1 MADLGNLFFTLGLST
16 KDFDKKIE
24 DEIKRAQQLKKE
36 LQEALSGI
44 SLGNGK
50 EAAEAARIMA
60 EANKM
65 NAEASRAAAQ
75 AERERVKAMQ
85 EALKLEKQKAGYI
98 EGTVEKQKRLNEAQA
113 QGSRL
118 VMSSNGHLSVTKRL
132 MSEMGTAA
140 SMYFSIFTAQHLLS
154 SLIRIRGE
162 FDMQYISLK
171 AILQSGEQATK
182 LFEQIKGLAV
192 VSPFKFMDLT
202 TYAKQLSAYQ
212 IPTNELYDTTKRLA
226 DLSSGLGVG
235 MDRIILAYGQVRS
248 AAFLR
253 GQELRQFTEAGIP
266 MVDELAA
273 KFTKL
278 TGKVTSAGDVFEKIS
293 KRQVPFQMVKEV
305 IDNLTNEGGKFYNMQ
320 EKQAESLKG
329 KVSNLADQYDIM
341 MNRIG
346 ESNDGIL
353 KGGVDVLT
361 TLMTHSQQFLSV
373 IKDLAVAY
381 GIYKIATL
389 TQTAAM
395 GKNLTMMTAQES
407 KMMVNKANMLE
418 QARLYRTLTLEEEAY
433 LRHGMLGNANY
444 NFGSGIFMRG
454 YSKLTQADYIGM
466 ASSSRISSNEVLRL
480 GYMGKINQA
489 SLVELATNKVIT
501 QEQLKQV
508 MLAREQ
514 VGQSKIVSALSGTRI
529 SQERL
534 VNGVITARLAIM
546 RMGQSLMAAFSS
558 IFNLP
563 TLLIAGETA
572 IASLIQKSQ
581 QESQKIRDDA
591 KQLSSDMKE
600 EWNDIQKFVT
610 DHPIEIAI
618 KGGTGAM
625 QEYIKE
631 YEEEL
636 KKILPEDL
644 ANAQIA
650 SLPFGKN
657 GVQLSVEQQLTNIKQ
672 LVQEAQ
678 SAKAIVEEN
687 ASALSD
693 AADAQGGSV
702 WSLSDGIIK
711 NFNDFVDAFEGYKK
725 ELISVNREDLAYALN
740 NPNAS
745 LSSWMQN
752 NTKDANELKNA
763 VLNANVPMQKLI
775 DMVKSMQGKSG
786 FNLISAFGLN
796 GVSNSFSELT
806 GPGSQMQTVMDQMGG
821 MIDDFKENL
830 KNKNINWA
838 SQQGHDVAE
847 TFKQKLMEQYSITGE
862 SEQAMFSFMFDEKM
876 YGKTDAAFTL
886 LAQSMKSSANRAT
899 RDATNKFLQDGL
911 WSNAMVKA
919 VDNAKQDCID
929 KFPMFKDEL
938 QKSWGVVNFRTKITT
953 FLDAQKLQAWQQ
965 ELLNITGGKYEIEI
979 RTATDIDSALKSI
992 QEKYKAAKQF
1002 IEDKKPLMI
1011 RIGYKFDGQQSV
1023 KSGAKFN
1030 YTTGKYENVNNE
1042 IESSIQQEY
1051 IQQEADKKV
1060 GDTLAK
1066 LGYITGDK
1074 TSRTGTGGIKKDAY
1088 TEQIKRQYEELKKAI
1103 QQYNELLKSMGAG
1116 QAMEV
1121 IKSNFGKAIESKYLT
1136 TYGLVTLANDYIA
1149 KNVRKTDTAKSF
1161 GTTLSE
1167 DRTNARNNRDK
1178 AYYDAQGQAILNSLK
1193 IDKEQYKV
1201 YDDMFAKLGNA
1212 RMASVIAFGR
1222 DTKPYNTL
1230 VDMLKAR
1237 FNEMSQK
1244 IKMNKGFS
1252 FEQMLGMTPED
1263 RAKMPENI
1271 QKLYKEIEDANT
1283 NNLSQ
1288 LRSQFINAFS
1298 NTDDSDIKIA
1308 INENLR
1314 KTLLDG
1320 LTDILGKN
1328 ASQTDIQKA
1337 KIAVNGYYDKIIA
1350 GIKFEKFKNDM
1361 NWDVIFSGL
1370 EDHTRKT
1377 LEVIKK
1383 QLSDYT
1389 KTKEFS
1395 NLSVTDKKTVM
1406 DKAKDINKAIAVSDT
1421 TILSWGKL
1429 YKQWKQARIELE
1441 LAVQAEAK
1449 LMADPN
1455 ASEEDKKKAH
1465 QKVTDTAEAEE
1476 GIGEN
1481 WRVATEKV
1489 VNLSNAVASLG
1500 NSSSAS
1506 LVQIWNLVEAI
1517 VKGFAKKGKSEITDK
1532 IGGIVGAILG
1542 ILDSIGN
1549 QNVDKWVSN
1558 MANRIFTA
1566 LGSVFDSQYSLL
1578 HYIAGDMLGAKYKSY
1593 DADMKDL
1600 QDSNSS
1606 LEKAINRLSEQ
1617 MKEASTE
1624 ALVSNYQKQLDDYKI
1639 NESNM
1644 RKQMSESGANY
1655 SNGFL
1660 GLAGKKS
1667 SNSKI
1672 DKSLTIADWE
1682 RISQITGT
1690 SVKSASDFW
1699 NLSSENMLNV
1709 FNNAYDV
1716 FAKIQQL
1723 ANDGYSDAAQYMDD
1737 YIELAEKEKELKDE
1751 LIDKVTS
1758 TTTDELTSGYASALD
1773 SMDDMTQTFG
1783 NNFTKT
1789 IRTAIIN
1796 AFVQSESM
1804 KAKIS
1809 EFQDKLYTYSTNDI
1823 KGPNGSILSEGEIS
1837 DLNKDY
1843 QTINDSAK
1851 LYQDA
1856 IKQLGLYSD
1865 QTASSVSGG
1874 IKSITEETAD
1884 LLSSYVNAIR
1894 ADVSFIRAYYAKEL
1908 EDESKSNADVITTI
1922 SVAVANI
1929 AANTKRNADNTD
1941 LMVDWMDSITMTTSN
1956 GKALRT

>member
-1103 QQYNELLKSMGAG
+1103 QQYNELLKSMG
-1116 QAMEV
+1116 
-1121 IKSNFGKAIESKYLT
+1121 K
-1136 TYGLVTLANDYIA
+1136 D
-1149 KNVRKTDTAKSF
+1149 
-1161 GTTLSE
+1161 
-1167 DRTNARNNRDK
+1167 
-1178 AYYDAQGQAILNSLK
+1178 
-1193 IDKEQYKV
+1193 QYKV
-1201 YDDMFAKLGNA
+1201 YDDMFAKLGDA
-1212 RMASVIAFGR
+1212 RTAAMIAFGS

-1252 FEQMLGMTPED
+1252 FEKMLGMTPED

-1298 NTDDSDIKIA
+1298 NTDDGDIKIA

-1314 KTLLDG
+1314 KSIIDNIEN
-1320 LTDILGKN
+1320 ILGKG
-1328 ASQTDIQKA
+1328 ASQGDIQKA
-1337 KIAVNGYYDKIIA
+1337 KDAINSYYDKIASDIN
-1350 GIKFEKFKNDM
+1350 FEKFKKNFNWEGVFSKLDSATKKMLQILQRELNSFVKSEGFKKLDVKEKNQILEQILDKIND
-1361 NWDVIFSGL
+1361 V
-1370 EDHTRKT
+1370 
-1377 LEVIKK
+1377 
-1383 QLSDYT
+1383 
-1389 KTKEFS
+1389 
-1395 NLSVTDKKTVM
+1395 
-1406 DKAKDINKAIAVSDT
+1406 NKALADHDNAFG
-1421 TILSWGKL
+1421 SWTNL
-1429 YKQWKQARIELE
+1429 YNLWKKARIELE
-1441 LAVQAEAK
+1441 KAVEANEKIQNDPNSTDDQKTESSKAVDDAQITFNNVDAK
-1449 LMADPN
+1449 LDSATQRVVNCVGAFKNLGTTSTSSIETVISAAESLVSALGKSGSKTMAIIAAILAILEQIGQKGLWGFVGNIVQSVGHAVGGVFDGIGQLFGIKGAGGIFKGADYSN
-1455 ASEEDKKKAH
+1455 YNEDVKKHEKLVSVWEDLISLKKEYLKTGYTEDIKQSEEEIKRLYALEIESARILGKERLNSGASTGSSSIGVRQKKNMSSEGWNELLKWKDK
-1465 QKVTDTAEAEE
+1465 E
-1476 GIGEN
+1476 GI
-1481 WRVATEKV
+1481 
-1489 VNLSNAVASLG
+1489 SDSLY
-1500 NSSSAS
+1500 NS
-1506 LVQIWNLVEAI
+1506 V
-1517 VKGFAKKGKSEITDK
+1517 KKGRMTGLFDLSVEQLK
-1532 IGGIVGAILG
+1532 
-1542 ILDSIGN
+1542 
-1549 QNVDKWVSN
+1549 
-1558 MANRIFTA
+1558 A
-1566 LGSVFDSQYSLL
+1566 L
-1578 HYIAGDMLGAKYKSY
+1578 
-1593 DADMKDL
+1593 
-1600 QDSNSS
+1600 
-1606 LEKAINRLSEQ
+1606 
-1617 MKEASTE
+1617 KENAPTFF
-1624 ALVSNYQKQLDDYKI
+1624 AQLDDDTQKYI
-1639 NESNM
+1639 N
-1644 RKQMSESGANY
+1644 QII
-1655 SNGFL
+1655 NG
-1660 GLAGKKS
+1660 S
-1667 SNSKI
+1667 
-1672 DKSLTIADWE
+1672 KSL
-1682 RISQITGT
+1682 
-1690 SVKSASDFW
+1690 
-1699 NLSSENMLNV
+1699 
-1709 FNNAYDV
+1709 
-1716 FAKIQQL
+1716 
-1723 ANDGYSDAAQYMDD
+1723 SDALDEIKQ
-1737 YIELAEKEKELKDE
+1737 KWTSTTVDE
-1751 LIDKVTS
+1751 LI
-1758 TTTDELTSGYASALD
+1758 SGYSSALD
-1773 SMDDMTQTFG
+1773 SMDDMTKTFS

-1789 IRTAIIN
+1789 LRTAIIN
-1796 AFVQSESM
+1796 AFMQSSAV
-1804 KAKIS
+1804 KGKI
-1809 EFQDKLYTYSTNDI
+1809 QALYDKM
-1823 KGPNGSILSEGEIS
+1823 
-1837 DLNKDY
+1837 Y
-1843 QTINDSAK
+1843 Q
-1851 LYQDA
+1851 Y
-1856 IKQLGLYSD
+1856 
-1865 QTASSVSGG
+1865 
-1874 IKSITEETAD
+1874 AD
-1884 LLSSYVNAIR
+1884 
-1894 ADVSFIRAYYAKEL
+1894 
-1908 EDESKSNADVITTI
+1908 
-1922 SVAVANI
+1922 
-1929 AANTKRNADNTD
+1929 
-1941 LMVDWMDSITMTTSN
+1941 
-1956 GKALRT
+1956 